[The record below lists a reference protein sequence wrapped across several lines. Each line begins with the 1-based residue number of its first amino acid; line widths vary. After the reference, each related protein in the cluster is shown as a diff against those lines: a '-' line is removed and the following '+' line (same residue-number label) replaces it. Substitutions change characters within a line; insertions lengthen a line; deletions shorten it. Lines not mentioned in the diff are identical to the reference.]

1 MAALW
6 ATLGAAI
13 AWGFLGTIPTVV
25 SGQGI
30 LIRDG
35 SVVTVESPA
44 AGQVMDLFVNVGDSI
59 REEQLVAR
67 VVQQGD
73 ASRDGGTTGRTIYV
87 TSSYAGRV
95 LDLLLS
101 RGSVI
106 QAGAALLSSEDG
118 PSYLRVRE
126 VSPAFDDRTLAVTER
141 LPLALTLAADLWA
154 QGSQFPLASAGLK
167 GGTVELDCAISLEAV
182 SAGAFHA
189 ATAAVTLLR

>member
-1 MAALW
+1 MQNKLFRSVALERLSTPERLDELMEVTTPRGWLGMAALW

-13 AWGFLGTIPTVV
+13 AWGLLGSIPTVV

-73 ASRDGGTTGRTIYV
+73 ASRDGGASGRTIYV
-87 TSSYAGRV
+87 TSTYAGRV
-95 LDLLLS
+95 LDL
-101 RGSVI
+101 
-106 QAGAALLSSEDG
+106 
-118 PSYLRVRE
+118 
-126 VSPAFDDRTLAVTER
+126 
-141 LPLALTLAADLWA
+141 
-154 QGSQFPLASAGLK
+154 
-167 GGTVELDCAISLEAV
+167 
-182 SAGAFHA
+182 
-189 ATAAVTLLR
+189 